1 MVTWGFKI
9 LRSECGV
16 DEFWVF
22 KEERLN
28 LFLRIEIGFVLDLIE
43 KRLCFFF

>member
-16 DEFWVF
+16 VEFWVF

-28 LFLRIEIGFVLDLIE
+28 LFEVEGRDRFCFGFD
-43 KRLCFFF
+43 